1 MFQNNDLFKMNLQ
14 LFGENEPQNPQ
25 TDTQTE
31 PQTEPQQE
39 RMFTQAEMDAAIANR
54 LSRYKRDEDKR
65 IEEAKQ
71 AARSEAEK
79 LAKMNAEQRAEH
91 DRQEAERAAKAREE
105 EITRREAELTRR
117 ELKATAMDELAKR
130 KLPGGL
136 LDILNYSD
144 VDACSASIATVE
156 KAWRECVQQGVN
168 ERLAQ
173 SGVSLKTGTGN
184 QPDPDKMTDDE
195 WFAWRK
201 AQRQQKG

>member
-144 VDACSASIATVE
+144 EDACSASIATVE

-173 SGVSLKTGTGN
+173 SGVSLKTGGSPDYANMSDADYYAATYKPGGN
-184 QPDPDKMTDDE
+184 
-195 WFAWRK
+195 R
-201 AQRQQKG
+201 

>member
-14 LFGENEPQNPQ
+14 LFGEDEPQNPQ

-144 VDACSASIATVE
+144 ADACSASIATVE

>member
-144 VDACSASIATVE
+144 ADACSASIATVE